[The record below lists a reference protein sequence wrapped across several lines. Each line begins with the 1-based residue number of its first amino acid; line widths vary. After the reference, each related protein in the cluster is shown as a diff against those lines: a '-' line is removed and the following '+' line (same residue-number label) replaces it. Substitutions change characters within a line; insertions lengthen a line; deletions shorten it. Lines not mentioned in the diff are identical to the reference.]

1 MKKFF
6 STIAAS
12 VICAATLSAQA
23 FAADILSDRSVYAAN
38 RESIASSAGS
48 MEWHGET
55 VTVDPNTL
63 TPLYYVDFYDYA
75 RTGIFDVQ
83 PYLMGEYGQNYMSD
97 AVNSSGD
104 YAGEIELTVNGSQV
118 KIHTY
123 WHTTDRVHS
132 LSFTP
137 NAKRISAL
145 MAAKNIGSDCKE
157 VKLVYINEIVHV
169 YYIDNGESKLLA
181 ATGMW
186 GVSSEVFNEENG
198 GIVEINDDLKAIAD
212 RMLGELGEYKSLG
225 DAPKLFYVDN
235 TLYMDESSDKPA
247 NNDNENPPLG
257 GGGSVEPSNDDGNTP
272 LGGGSDEPSN
282 DDGNPPLGGGGTD
295 RPSDNKGDNPSTGVS
310 DEEQQAETAKRM
322 IVLGAEL
329 FALFTLGIGIAV
341 VKKSG
346 KNN

>member
-1 MKKFF
+1 
-6 STIAAS
+6 
-12 VICAATLSAQA
+12 
-23 FAADILSDRSVYAAN
+23 
-38 RESIASSAGS
+38 
-48 MEWHGET
+48 
-55 VTVDPNTL
+55 
-63 TPLYYVDFYDYA
+63 
-75 RTGIFDVQ
+75 
-83 PYLMGEYGQNYMSD
+83 MSD

-123 WHTTDRVHS
+123 LPTTDRAHS

-145 MAAKNIGSDCKE
+145 MAEKNISSDCKE
-157 VKLVYINEIVHV
+157 IKLVFVYDVGYV

-186 GVSSEVFNEENG
+186 GVNSEVFNEENG

-235 TLYMDESSDKPA
+235 TVYMDVSSDKPA

-257 GGGSVEPSNDDGNTP
+257 GGGSDEPSNDDGNTP